1 MRSTADQLQLLSQ
14 TILAVRGKRA
24 RARREL
30 AQVLKI
36 SPTTAG
42 QYVDDLIA
50 EGWLDESGVERRGL
64 GRPRRLL
71 SVRAE
76 AGWFAGVELNAER
89 VQGVRVDFGGRAVRT
104 ETVYLKAQASVEEI
118 LREVEATVRRL
129 GGEAGTPGCLGVG
142 VGAPGLVDS
151 ERGVG
156 LHYAMVQGWEQV
168 PIRERLESAFGVPVT
183 LEHNLRV
190 IALAERWFGA
200 GRHLSDYVILG
211 PRSGFGVALMQ
222 GGRLVRGARQAAGE
236 VGFWPWPLGGQEAG
250 VMQARLSAG
259 TVYRRL
265 AGLAEEAPAPANL
278 REALRTVA
286 DQSGEERRRVVAEF
300 ARVVG
305 ALHLLLDAQAYFLHG
320 PLTCLGSAFCEEV
333 SREIG
338 VALADGMGEGVRLE
352 PSELG
357 DDAGALGAAS
367 LAMEA
372 WSPRSRP

>member
-1 MRSTADQLQLLSQ
+1 MRSTADQLHLFSQ
-14 TILAVRGKRA
+14 TILAVRGGRA

-50 EGWLDESGVERRGL
+50 DGWLDESGVERRGL

-76 AGWFAGVELNAER
+76 AGWFAGVEWNAER
-89 VQGVRVDFGGRAVRT
+89 VQGVRVDFGGKVVRT
-104 ETVYLKAQASVEEI
+104 ETVYLKPQASVEEI
-118 LREVEATVRRL
+118 LHEVQATVRRL
-129 GGEAGTPGCLGVG
+129 GGDEGSEGCLGVG
-142 VGAPGLVDS
+142 VGAPGLVDP
-151 ERGVG
+151 ERGLG
-156 LHYAMVQGWEQV
+156 LHYAMVPGWEQV
-168 PIRERLESAFGVPVT
+168 PIRERLTAAFGVPVT

-200 GRHLSDYVILG
+200 GRQLSDYVILG

-236 VGFWPWPLGGQEAG
+236 IGFWPWPLGGAEEG

-259 TVYRRL
+259 EVYRRL
-265 AGLAEEAPAPANL
+265 AGLDKEAPPPANL
-278 REALRTVA
+278 REALRSVA
-286 DQSGEERRRVVAEF
+286 AQSGPQRREVVAEF

-305 ALHLLLDAQAYFLHG
+305 ALHLLLDAEAYFLHG
-320 PLTCLGSAFCEEV
+320 PLTCLGTQFCEEV
-333 SREIG
+333 RTEIG
-338 VALADGMGEGVRLE
+338 EAFADAMGEGVRLE

-372 WSPRSRP
+372 WAPPSRP